1 MQIGENM
8 KQFTDQDFDAEVLA
22 SEQPVLVDFWAE
34 WCGPCHMI
42 APIMEEVANEYK
54 DKVRVGK
61 VNVDENPNI
70 SAKYGIRSIPSILLF
85 KGGEVSQQIVGAVP
99 KEQLTSMLDQA
110 L

>member
-8 KQFTDQDFDAEVLA
+8 KQFTDQDFDTEVLA

-42 APIMEEVANEYK
+42 APIMEEVAEEYK
-54 DKVRVGK
+54 DRVRVGK
-61 VNVDENPNI
+61 VNVDENPGV

-99 KEQLTSMLDQA
+99 KVQLTSMLDEI

>member
-61 VNVDENPNI
+61 VNVDENPHI

-99 KEQLTSMLDQA
+99 KEHLTSMLDQA

>member
-8 KQFTDQDFDAEVLA
+8 KQFTDKDFDAEVLA

-42 APIMEEVANEYK
+42 APIMEEVAIEYK

-61 VNVDENPNI
+61 VNVDENPHI

-99 KEQLTSMLDQA
+99 KEHLTSMLDQA

>member
-1 MQIGENM
+1 MQMGENLSE
-8 KQFTDQDFDAEVLA
+8 FTDQDFDAEVLA

-54 DKVRVGK
+54 GKVRVGK
-61 VNVDENPNI
+61 VNVDENPSI

-85 KGGEVSQQIVGAVP
+85 KGGQVSQQIVGAVP
-99 KEQLTSMLDQA
+99 KEHLTSMLDQA